1 MKITICG
8 SIAFYN
14 EMLKTK
20 EELEKMGHEVKLP
33 PSQFE
38 DGNGNTISALQYYEI
53 RKTSLDNEGWVWNT
67 KEMAMRRHFDKVV
80 WSDAIL
86 VLNYAKNNIPGYVG
100 GNTLMEAGL
109 ALFLNKKIF
118 LLNSIPEISYKEELL
133 GMKPVVING
142 DLSKII

>member
-8 SIAFYN
+8 SIAFYK
-14 EMLKTK
+14 EMEEAK
-20 EELEKMGHEVKLP
+20 ERLEQLGHEVDLP

-38 DGNGNTISALQYYEI
+38 DGNGNTISASQYYEI
-53 RKTSLDNEGWVWNT
+53 RKTSTDNTGWVWDR
-67 KEMAMRRHFDKVV
+67 KEMAMKKHFNKVV

-100 GNTLMEAGL
+100 ANTLMEMGL
-109 ALFLNKKIF
+109 ALHLNKKIY
-118 LLNSIPEISYKEELL
+118 LLNPIPEISYKEEIL
-133 GMKPVVING
+133 GMKPAIIDG